1 LLSETS
7 HIELSQKGINS
18 ISTQWIHYGVVLSA
32 LLSKFKLLPAFA
44 LSPSLVSRQRITTK
58 DIGSAYVSAR
68 LKVDKEVKQN
78 AVKMLNFILHCY
90 YLKSIIFICTAILV
104 ILELFYTIYDNNK
117 LRNVLLKN
125 LFYKHFNKCN
135 QFEQK
140 KDTITKI

>member
-1 LLSETS
+1 M
-7 HIELSQKGINS
+7 SQKGINS

-90 YLKSIIFICTAILV
+90 DLKSIFICTAFLIILK
-104 ILELFYTIYDNNK
+104 LFYTIYDNNK
-117 LRNVLLKN
+117 LRN
-125 LFYKHFNKCN
+125 
-135 QFEQK
+135 E
-140 KDTITKI
+140 